1 MAWVVDTSVLLDIQS
16 KDPVFGIASAQCLTR
31 CLPDGL
37 VLCPVSYVELAPAF
51 GGDATLQ
58 QRFLKLVGIQWT
70 DSWQWRDTQAAHSLW
85 AAQVLAKRAGT
96 AKKRV
101 VADVLIEAFAQ
112 RFQGVLTR
120 NPKDFT
126 TVKTV
131 VPQG

>member
-1 MAWVVDTSVLLDIQS
+1 MAWVVDTSILLDIQGN
-16 KDPVFGIASAQCLTR
+16 DPVFGLASAHCVAR
-31 CLPDGL
+31 HLPDGL

-51 GGDATLQ
+51 GGDSMLQ
-58 QRFLKLVGIQWT
+58 QRFLRQLGVQWT

-85 AAQVLAKRAGT
+85 AAQVTAKRAGT

-126 TVKTV
+126 TVRTV
-131 VPQG
+131 VPR